1 MGDEKNAMIVLEDVK
16 KEIENLLQD
25 RFEMREEFVPG
36 GEEDDFFGLR
46 GLLHPRELTYLAY
59 LLEQRYGIQFSME
72 DYDDSRFYSLS
83 GLSEIVAGLIK
94 KLSLTGGNS

>member
-1 MGDEKNAMIVLEDVK
+1 MVGKESAKIASEDIK
-16 KEIENLLQD
+16 KDIESLLQE
-25 RFEMREEFVPG
+25 RFEMPEYFEPG

-46 GLLHPRELTYLAY
+46 GLLGPRELTYLAY
-59 LLEQRYGIQFSME
+59 ILEQQFGIQFSME

-94 KLSLTGGNS
+94 KQSVGGNS